1 MSVTRH
7 SQPVAS
13 EIAIVGAGI
22 GGLALALGLA
32 RAGKR
37 LRVYEQAPELR
48 EIGAGVS
55 LSPNAVKGLRYLGV
69 GERLEAL
76 ADEPPTQVTRHY
88 ATGKVLVNFRRHNTR
103 EQLGAPYLQAPR
115 ADLHDL
121 LREGLAAL
129 QPDALVLDKE
139 LTAVSD
145 DSAGAYVLDF
155 ADGSQAGADLL
166 VGADGLKST
175 VRREVFAEPEPEF
188 SGFVAWRGL
197 VTREELGD
205 EQSRPGSMVFV
216 APGRMFV
223 RYPVRHGA
231 LQNFVAFARA
241 ESWTA
246 EGWSQTGGIDAVRG
260 IFSDFHEDARVV
272 LRAFPGRRC
281 HKWGLFARQPLPR
294 WVRGRATVLGD
305 AAHPM
310 LPWFGQGAAMAIE
323 DAVILCR
330 ALIEFDDAEE
340 ALRRYE
346 NARRERV
353 TIMHRE
359 SLSGG
364 DRLMQQDPDELARQ
378 PVTTEDTLGLTL
390 YDPATAPL

>member
-1 MSVTRH
+1 M
-7 SQPVAS
+7 AE

-37 LRVYEQAPELR
+37 LRVYEQVPELR

-69 GERLEAL
+69 GERLEAM

-103 EQLGAPYLQAPR
+103 KQLGAPYLQAHR

-121 LREGLAAL
+121 LRERLAVL

-145 DSAGAYVLDF
+145 DSAGAYVLGF
-155 ADGSQAGADLL
+155 ADGSEAGADLL

-175 VRREVFAEPEPEF
+175 VRREVFAEPAPEY

-197 VTREELGD
+197 VTRDELGA

-231 LQNFVAFARA
+231 LQNFVAFSRA
-241 ESWTA
+241 ASWTA
-246 EGWSQTGGIDAVRG
+246 EGWSQTGDIDTVREV
-260 IFSDFHEDARVV
+260 FSDFHEDARVV
-272 LRAFPGRRC
+272 LRAFSGRRC
-281 HKWGLFARQPLPR
+281 HKWGLFSRRPLPR

-310 LPWFGQGAAMAIE
+310 LPWLGQGAAMAIE

-330 ALIEFDDAEE
+330 ALIEFKEAGE

-346 NARRERV
+346 QARLERV
-353 TIMHRE
+353 TVIHRE
-359 SLSGG
+359 SLHGG
-364 DRLMQQDPDELARQ
+364 DRLMQQDPDELARR
-378 PVTTEDTLGLTL
+378 PVVTEETLGLSH
-390 YDPATAPL
+390 YDPATEPL

>member
-1 MSVTRH
+1 MPS
-7 SQPVAS
+7 SPNQ
-13 EIAIVGAGI
+13 IAIAGAGI

-37 LRVYEQAPELR
+37 LRVYEQAPQLK

-88 ATGKVLVNFRRHNTR
+88 ASGKVLVNFRRHNTP
-103 EQLGAPYLQAPR
+103 EQLGAPYLQAHR

-121 LREGLAAL
+121 LRQRLVAL

-145 DSAGAYVLDF
+145 DAASAYVLGF

-175 VRREVFAEPEPEF
+175 VRREVFSEPEPEF
-188 SGFVAWRGL
+188 AGFVAWRGL
-197 VTREELGD
+197 VSRGELGA

-223 RYPVRHGA
+223 RYPVRHGK
-231 LQNFVAFARA
+231 LQNFVAFSRA
-241 ESWTA
+241 EHWTA
-246 EGWSQTGGIDAVRG
+246 EGWSQTGDIDTVRNV
-260 IFSDFHEDARVV
+260 FADFHDDARVV
-272 LRAFPGRRC
+272 LRAFSGRRC
-281 HKWGLFARQPLPR
+281 HKWGLFSRGPLPR

-310 LPWFGQGAAMAIE
+310 LPWLGQGAAMAIE
-323 DAVILCR
+323 DAVVLCR
-330 ALIEFDDAEE
+330 ALIEFEEAEE

-346 NARRERV
+346 HARRERAMV
-353 TIMHRE
+353 IHRE
-359 SLSGG
+359 SLLGG
-364 DRLMQQDPDELARQ
+364 DRLMQQDPDELARK
-378 PVTTEDTLGLTL
+378 PVVTEETLGLSL
-390 YDPATAPL
+390 YDPATEPL

>member
-1 MSVTRH
+1 M
-7 SQPVAS
+7 PG

-32 RAGKR
+32 RSDR
-37 LRVYEQAPELR
+37 SVRVYEQAPELR

-55 LSPNAVKGLRYLGV
+55 LSPNAVKGLRYLGL
-69 GERLEAL
+69 GERLEAM

-103 EQLGAPYLQAPR
+103 EQLGAPYLQAHR

-121 LREGLAAL
+121 MRERLAEL
-129 QPDALVLDKE
+129 QPDALVLGKE
-139 LTAVSD
+139 LTVVSD
-145 DSAGAYVLDF
+145 DSAGAWVLGF
-155 ADGSQAGADLL
+155 ADGSQANADLL
-166 VGADGLKST
+166 IGADGLKST
-175 VRREVFAEPEPEF
+175 VRREVFSEPEPDF

-197 VTREELGD
+197 VTRDELGA

-223 RYPVRHGA
+223 RYPVRHGE
-231 LQNFVAFARA
+231 LQNFVAFSRA

-246 EGWSQTGGIDAVRG
+246 EGWSQTGDIDTVREV
-260 IFSDFHEDARVV
+260 FSDFHDDARVV
-272 LRAFPGRRC
+272 LRAFSGRRC
-281 HKWGLFARQPLPR
+281 HKWGLFSRLPLPG

-310 LPWFGQGAAMAIE
+310 LPWLGQGAAMAIE
-323 DAVILCR
+323 DAVVLCR
-330 ALIEFDDAEE
+330 ALIGFEDSGE

-346 NARRERV
+346 KARRERAMV
-353 TIMHRE
+353 IHRE
-359 SLSGG
+359 SLHGG
-364 DRLMQQDPDELARQ
+364 ERLMQQDPDELARR
-378 PVTTEDTLGLTL
+378 PVVTEETLGLSH
-390 YDPATAPL
+390 YDPATEPL

>member
-1 MSVTRH
+1 M
-7 SQPVAS
+7 AE
-13 EIAIVGAGI
+13 EIAVVGAGI

-32 RAGKR
+32 RAGRR

-69 GERLEAL
+69 GERLEAM

-88 ATGKVLVNFRRHNTR
+88 ANGKVLVNFRRHNTR
-103 EQLGAPYLQAPR
+103 EQLGAPYLQAHR

-121 LREGLAAL
+121 LRERLAAL

-145 DSAGAYVLDF
+145 DPAGAYVLDF
-155 ADGSQAGADLL
+155 VDGSQAAADLL

-175 VRREVFAEPEPEF
+175 VRREVFSEPAPEF

-197 VTREELGD
+197 VTRDELGD

-223 RYPVRHGA
+223 RYPVRHGR
-231 LQNFVAFARA
+231 LQNFVAFSQVD
-241 ESWTA
+241 EGWSA
-246 EGWSQTGGIDAVRG
+246 EGWSQTGDIDAVREV
-260 IFSDFHEDARVV
+260 FSDFHDDARVV
-272 LRAFPGRRC
+272 LRAFSGGRC
-281 HKWGLFARQPLPR
+281 HKWGLFSRPPLPR
-294 WVRGRATVLGD
+294 WVKGRAAVLGD

-310 LPWFGQGAAMAIE
+310 LPWLGQGAAMAIE

-330 ALIEFDDAEE
+330 SLIEFEGADE

-353 TIMHRE
+353 TVIHRE
-359 SLSGG
+359 SLHGG
-364 DRLMQQDPDELARQ
+364 ERLMQQDPDELARR
-378 PVTTEDTLGLTL
+378 PVVTEETLGLSH
-390 YDPATAPL
+390 YDPATEPL

>member
-1 MSVTRH
+1 MSAPDR
-7 SQPVAS
+7 
-13 EIAIVGAGI
+13 IAIVGAGI

-32 RAGKR
+32 RAGQR

-69 GERLEAL
+69 GERLEAM

-88 ATGKVLVNFRRHNTR
+88 ANGKVLVNFRRHNTR
-103 EQLGAPYLQAPR
+103 EQLGAPYLQAHR

-121 LREGLAAL
+121 LRDRLAAL

-145 DSAGAYVLDF
+145 DSANGYLLGF
-155 ADGSQAGADLL
+155 ADGSHAGADLL

-175 VRREVFAEPEPEF
+175 VRREVFSEPAPEF

-197 VTREELGD
+197 VTRDELGD

-223 RYPVRHGA
+223 RYPVRHGR
-231 LQNFVAFARA
+231 LQNFVAFSQVD
-241 ESWTA
+241 EGWSA
-246 EGWSQTGGIDAVRG
+246 EGWSQTGDIDSVRDV
-260 IFSDFHEDARVV
+260 FSDFHDDARVV
-272 LRAFPGRRC
+272 LRAFSGRRC
-281 HKWGLFARQPLPR
+281 HKWGLFSRRPLPR
-294 WVRGRATVLGD
+294 WVKGRATVLGD

-310 LPWFGQGAAMAIE
+310 LPWLGQGAAMAIE
-323 DAVILCR
+323 DSVILCR
-330 ALIEFDDAEE
+330 ALIKFEGVGE

-346 NARRERV
+346 NARLERV
-353 TIMHRE
+353 TVIHRE
-359 SLSGG
+359 SLHGG
-364 DRLMQQDPDELARQ
+364 ERLMQQDPDELARR
-378 PVTTEDTLGLTL
+378 PVVTEETLGLSH
-390 YDPATAPL
+390 YDPATEPL

>member
-1 MSVTRH
+1 MSAPRR
-7 SQPVAS
+7 
-13 EIAIVGAGI
+13 IAIVGAGI

-37 LRVYEQAPELR
+37 LRVYEQAPRLE

-88 ATGKVLVNFRRHNTR
+88 ASGKVLVNFRRHNTR
-103 EQLGAPYLQAPR
+103 EQLGAPYLQAHR

-121 LREGLAAL
+121 LREELAAL
-129 QPDALVLDKE
+129 QPEALALDKE

-145 DSAGAYVLDF
+145 DPTGPYVLGF
-155 ADGSQAGADLL
+155 ADGSQARADLL

-175 VRREVFAEPEPEF
+175 VRREIFSEPEPEF

-197 VTREELGD
+197 VTRDELGA

-223 RYPVRHGA
+223 RYPVRHGK
-231 LQNFVAFARA
+231 LQNFVAFSRA
-241 ESWTA
+241 GRWTA
-246 EGWSQTGGIDAVRG
+246 EGWSQTGEIDTVRDV
-260 IFSDFHEDARVV
+260 FSDFHPDALVV
-272 LRAFPGRRC
+272 LGAFSGRRC
-281 HKWGLFARQPLPR
+281 HKWGLFSRDPLPC
-294 WVRGRATVLGD
+294 WAQGRAAVLGD

-310 LPWFGQGAAMAIE
+310 LPWLGQGAATAIE

-330 ALIEFDDAEE
+330 ALIEFEDAGE

-353 TIMHRE
+353 TVIHRE

-364 DRLMQQDPDELARQ
+364 DRLMQQDPDELARK
-378 PVTTEDTLGLTL
+378 PVVTEDSLGLSR
-390 YDPATAPL
+390 YDPATEPL

>member
-1 MSVTRH
+1 MSAH
-7 SQPVAS
+7 EQ
-13 EIAIVGAGI
+13 IAIVGAGI

-37 LRVYEQAPELR
+37 VRVYEQAPQLS

-88 ATGKVLVNFRRHNTR
+88 ANGKVLVNFRRQHTR
-103 EQLGAPYLQAPR
+103 QELGAPYLQAHR
-115 ADLHDL
+115 ADLHGL
-121 LREGLAAL
+121 LRGGLAAL
-129 QPDALVLDKE
+129 QPDALVPGRE

-145 DSAGAYVLDF
+145 DAAGAYVLGF
-155 ADGSQAGADLL
+155 ADGSRAEADLL

-175 VRREVFAEPEPEF
+175 VRREVFSEPEPEF

-197 VTREELGD
+197 VTCDELGA

-223 RYPVRHGA
+223 RYPVRHGT
-231 LQNFVAFARA
+231 LQNFVAFSRA
-241 ESWTA
+241 ERWTA
-246 EGWSQTGGIDAVRG
+246 EGWSQTGHIDTVREV
-260 IFSDFHEDARVV
+260 FADFHDDARIV
-272 LRAFPGRRC
+272 LRAFSGRRC
-281 HKWGLFARQPLPR
+281 HKWGLFSRRPLPR

-310 LPWFGQGAAMAIE
+310 LPWLGQGAATAIE

-330 ALIEFDDAEE
+330 ALIEFEDADQ

-346 NARRERV
+346 SARRERV
-353 TIMHRE
+353 NVIHHE

-378 PVTTEDTLGLTL
+378 PVVTEDTLGLSR
-390 YDPATAPL
+390 YDPATEPL

>member
-1 MSVTRH
+1 M
-7 SQPVAS
+7 PAS
-13 EIAIVGAGI
+13 DDIAIVGAGI

-32 RAGKR
+32 RAGKE
-37 LRVYEQAPELR
+37 LRVFEQAPQLR
-48 EIGAGVS
+48 EIGAGIS

-69 GERLEAL
+69 GERLEML

-88 ATGKVLVNFRRHNTR
+88 SNGNVLVNIKRTRTR
-103 EQLGAPYLQAPR
+103 EQLGAPYLQAHR

-121 LREGLAAL
+121 LRSELASL
-129 QPDALVLDKE
+129 QPGALMLDRKV
-139 LTAVSD
+139 TAVSD
-145 DSAGAYVLDF
+145 DAESGYVLGF
-155 ADGSQAGADLL
+155 ADGSRAGAELL

-175 VRREVFAEPEPEF
+175 VRRGFFSEPEPDF

-197 VTREELGD
+197 VTRNELGA

-223 RYPVRHGA
+223 RYPVRHGQ
-231 LQNFVAFARA
+231 LQNFVAFSRA
-241 ESWTA
+241 DSWTA
-246 EGWSQTGGIDAVRG
+246 EGWSQTGGIDLVRKV
-260 IFSDFHEDARVV
+260 FADFHDDARVV
-272 LRAFPGRRC
+272 LRAFSGTRC
-281 HKWGLFARQPLPR
+281 HKWGLFARRPLPR
-294 WVRGRATVLGD
+294 WVRGRAAVLGD

-310 LPWFGQGAAMAIE
+310 LPWFGQGAATAIE

-330 ALIEFDDAEE
+330 ALIEFEDADE

-353 TIMHRE
+353 TIIHTE

-364 DRLMQQDPDELARQ
+364 DRLMQQNPDELARA
-378 PVTTEDTLGLTL
+378 PVITEDTLGLSS
-390 YDPATAPL
+390 YDPATEPLS

>member
-1 MSVTRH
+1 MSAPDR
-7 SQPVAS
+7 
-13 EIAIVGAGI
+13 IAIVGAGI

-37 LRVYEQAPELR
+37 LHVYEQAPQLK

-103 EQLGAPYLQAPR
+103 EELGAPYLQAHR

-121 LREGLAAL
+121 LRDELAAL
-129 QPDALVLDKE
+129 QPDALALGRE

-145 DSAGAYVLDF
+145 DAAGAYVLGF
-155 ADGSQAGADLL
+155 SDGSQAGADLL

-175 VRREVFAEPEPEF
+175 VRREVFSEPAPEF

-197 VTREELGD
+197 VTRDELGAR
-205 EQSRPGSMVFV
+205 QSRPGSMVFV

-223 RYPVRHGA
+223 RYPVRHGR
-231 LQNFVAFARA
+231 LQNFVAF
-241 ESWTA
+241 SQVKDGWSA
-246 EGWSQTGGIDAVRG
+246 EGWSKTGDIDTVREV
-260 IFSDFHEDARVV
+260 FSDFHDDARVV
-272 LRAFPGRRC
+272 LRAFSGRRC
-281 HKWGLFARQPLPR
+281 HKWGLFSRRPLPR

-310 LPWFGQGAAMAIE
+310 LPWLGQGAAMAIE

-330 ALIEFDDAEE
+330 SLIGFDEARE
-340 ALRRYE
+340 ALRCYE

-353 TIMHRE
+353 TVIHRE
-359 SLSGG
+359 SLHGG
-364 DRLMQQDPDELARQ
+364 ERLMQQDPDELARR
-378 PVTTEDTLGLTL
+378 PVVTEETLGLSH
-390 YDPATAPL
+390 YDPATEPL

>member
-1 MSVTRH
+1 MPATE
-7 SQPVAS
+7 

-32 RAGKR
+32 RAGR
-37 LRVYEQAPELR
+37 RVRVYEQAPVLKEV
-48 EIGAGVS
+48 GAGVS
-55 LSPNAVKGLRYLGV
+55 LSPNVVKGLRYLGL
-69 GERLEAL
+69 GARLEAL

-88 ATGKVLVNFRRHNTR
+88 ASGKVLVNIKRTRTR
-103 EQLGAPYLQAPR
+103 EQLGAPYLQAHR

-121 LREGLAAL
+121 LRDGLSSL
-129 QPDALVLDKE
+129 QPESLALNKE
-139 LTAVSD
+139 LMTVTHD
-145 DSAGAYVLDF
+145 DGGGQALAF
-155 ADGSQAGADLL
+155 ADGSVARADLL

-175 VRREVFAEPEPEF
+175 VRREVFSEPEPEF

-197 VTREELGD
+197 VSRDELGA

-223 RYPVRHGA
+223 RYPIRHGR
-231 LQNFVAFARA
+231 LQNFVAFSRA
-241 ESWTA
+241 DDWSA
-246 EGWSQTGGIDAVRG
+246 EGWSQTGEIDTVRAL
-260 IFSDFHEDARVV
+260 FSDFHDDARVV
-272 LRAFPGRRC
+272 LSAFSGKRC
-281 HKWGLFARQPLPR
+281 HKWGLFSRHPLPR

-310 LPWFGQGAAMAIE
+310 LPWFGQGAATAIE
-323 DAVILCR
+323 DAVVLCR
-330 ALIEFDDAEE
+330 ALVQFDDAND

-353 TIMHRE
+353 TVIHTE

-364 DRLMQQDPDELARQ
+364 DRLMQQDSDELARK
-378 PVTTEDTLGLTL
+378 PVVTEDTLGLSR
-390 YDPATAPL
+390 YDPATEPL

>member
-1 MSVTRH
+1 M
-7 SQPVAS
+7 AE

-32 RAGKR
+32 RAGQR

-55 LSPNAVKGLRYLGV
+55 LSPNAVKGLRYLGI

-88 ATGKVLVNFRRHNTR
+88 ANGKVLVNFRRHNTR
-103 EQLGAPYLQAPR
+103 EQLGAPYLQAHR

-121 LREGLAAL
+121 LRERLATL
-129 QPDALVLDKE
+129 QPDALVLDRE
-139 LTAVSD
+139 LTAVSV
-145 DSAGAYVLDF
+145 DSASAYVLGF
-155 ADGSQAGADLL
+155 ADGSQAAADLL

-175 VRREVFAEPEPEF
+175 VRREVFSEPAPEF

-197 VTREELGD
+197 VTRDELGA

-231 LQNFVAFARA
+231 LQNFVAFSRA
-241 ESWTA
+241 DNWTA
-246 EGWSQTGGIDAVRG
+246 EGWSQTGDIGSVRG
-260 IFSDFHEDARVV
+260 VFSDFHEDARVV
-272 LRAFPGRRC
+272 LGAFSGTRC
-281 HKWGLFARQPLPR
+281 HKWGLFSRPPLPR
-294 WVRGRATVLGD
+294 WVKGRATVLGD

-310 LPWFGQGAAMAIE
+310 LPWLGQGAAMAIE

-330 ALIEFDDAEE
+330 SLIEFKGADE

-346 NARRERV
+346 NARLERV
-353 TIMHRE
+353 TVIHRE
-359 SLSGG
+359 SLHGG
-364 DRLMQQDPDELARQ
+364 ERLMQQDPDELARR
-378 PVTTEDTLGLTL
+378 PVVTEETLGLSH
-390 YDPATAPL
+390 YDPATEPL

>member
-1 MSVTRH
+1 MSSTG
-7 SQPVAS
+7 

-88 ATGKVLVNFRRHNTR
+88 ANGKVLVNFRRHNTR
-103 EQLGAPYLQAPR
+103 EQLGAPYLQAHR

-121 LREGLAAL
+121 LRDELAAL

-145 DSAGAYVLDF
+145 DPASAYLLRF

-166 VGADGLKST
+166 IGADGLKST
-175 VRREVFAEPEPEF
+175 VRREVFSEPAPEF

-197 VTREELGD
+197 VTRDELGD

-223 RYPVRHGA
+223 RYPVRHGR
-231 LQNFVAFARA
+231 LQNFVAFSQVD
-241 ESWTA
+241 EGWSA
-246 EGWSQTGGIDAVRG
+246 EGWSQTGDIDSVRDV
-260 IFSDFHEDARVV
+260 FSDFHDDARVV
-272 LRAFPGRRC
+272 LRAFSGGHC
-281 HKWGLFARQPLPR
+281 HKWGLFSRPPLPR
-294 WVRGRATVLGD
+294 WVRGRVTVLGD

-310 LPWFGQGAAMAIE
+310 LPWLGQGAAMAIE

-330 ALIEFDDAEE
+330 SLIEFEGADE

-353 TIMHRE
+353 TVIHRE
-359 SLSGG
+359 SLHGG
-364 DRLMQQDPDELARQ
+364 ERLMQQDPDELARR
-378 PVTTEDTLGLTL
+378 PVVTEETLGLSH
-390 YDPATAPL
+390 YDPATEPL

>member
-1 MSVTRH
+1 M
-7 SQPVAS
+7 PAAD
-13 EIAIVGAGI
+13 EIAVVGAGV

-32 RAGKR
+32 RAGR
-37 LRVYEQAPELR
+37 RVRVYEQAPQLR

-69 GERLEAL
+69 GGRLEAL

-88 ATGKVLVNFRRHNTR
+88 ASGKVLVNIKRARTR
-103 EQLGAPYLQAPR
+103 EQLGAPYLQAHR

-121 LREGLAAL
+121 LRDELSSL
-129 QPDALVLDKE
+129 QPESLALNKE
-139 LTAVSD
+139 LTTVTHDERS
-145 DSAGAYVLDF
+145 GYVLGF
-155 ADGSQAGADLL
+155 ADGSQAAADLL

-175 VRREVFAEPEPEF
+175 VRREVFSEPEPEF

-197 VTREELGD
+197 VTRDELGA

-223 RYPVRHGA
+223 RYPVRHGR
-231 LQNFVAFARA
+231 LQNFVAFSRVDG
-241 ESWTA
+241 WTA
-246 EGWSQTGGIDAVRG
+246 EGWSQTGDIDTVREV
-260 IFSDFHEDARVV
+260 FSDFHDDARVV
-272 LRAFPGRRC
+272 LRAFSGRRC
-281 HKWGLFARQPLPR
+281 HKWGLFARRPLPR
-294 WVRGRATVLGD
+294 WVRGRAAVLGD

-310 LPWFGQGAAMAIE
+310 LPWFGQGAATAIE

-330 ALIEFDDAEE
+330 ALIGFEDAGE

-353 TIMHRE
+353 TVIHTE

-364 DRLMQQDPDELARQ
+364 DRLMQQDPDELARK
-378 PVTTEDTLGLTL
+378 PVITEDTLGLSR
-390 YDPATAPL
+390 YDPATEPL

>member
-1 MSVTRH
+1 M
-7 SQPVAS
+7 PG

-32 RAGKR
+32 RSDR
-37 LRVYEQAPELR
+37 RVRVYEQAPELR

-55 LSPNAVKGLRYLGV
+55 LSPNAVKGLRYLGL
-69 GERLEAL
+69 GERLEAM

-103 EQLGAPYLQAPR
+103 EQLGAPYLQAHR

-121 LREGLAAL
+121 MRERLAEL
-129 QPDALVLDKE
+129 QPDALVLGKE
-139 LTAVSD
+139 LTVVSD
-145 DSAGAYVLDF
+145 DSAGAWVLGF
-155 ADGSQAGADLL
+155 ADGSQAGASLL
-166 VGADGLKST
+166 IGADGLKST
-175 VRREVFAEPEPEF
+175 VRREVFSEPEPEF

-197 VTREELGD
+197 VTRDELGA

-231 LQNFVAFARA
+231 LQNFVAFSRA

-246 EGWSQTGGIDAVRG
+246 EGWSQTGDIDTVREV
-260 IFSDFHEDARVV
+260 FSDFHDDARVV
-272 LRAFPGRRC
+272 LRAFSGRRC
-281 HKWGLFARQPLPR
+281 HKWGLFSRLPLPG

-310 LPWFGQGAAMAIE
+310 LPWLGQGAAMAIE
-323 DAVILCR
+323 DAVVLCR
-330 ALIEFDDAEE
+330 ALIEFKDSGE

-346 NARRERV
+346 QARRQRAMV
-353 TIMHRE
+353 IHRE
-359 SLSGG
+359 SLHGG
-364 DRLMQQDPDELARQ
+364 ERLMQQDPDELARR
-378 PVTTEDTLGLTL
+378 PVVTEETLGLSH
-390 YDPATAPL
+390 YDPATEPL

>member
-1 MSVTRH
+1 MSAADR
-7 SQPVAS
+7 
-13 EIAIVGAGI
+13 IAIVGAGI

-55 LSPNAVKGLRYLGV
+55 LSPNAVKGLRYLGL

-88 ATGKVLVNFRRHNTR
+88 ANGKVLVNFRRHNTR
-103 EQLGAPYLQAPR
+103 EQLGAPYLQAHR

-121 LREGLAAL
+121 LRERLAAL

-139 LTAVSD
+139 LTAASK
-145 DSAGAYVLDF
+145 DSAGAYALGF
-155 ADGSQAGADLL
+155 TDGSQANADLL
-166 VGADGLKST
+166 IGADGLKST
-175 VRREVFAEPEPEF
+175 VRREVFSEPEPEF

-197 VTREELGD
+197 VTRDELGA

-223 RYPVRHGA
+223 RYPVRHGR
-231 LQNFVAFARA
+231 LQNFVAFSRA
-241 ESWTA
+241 DNWTA
-246 EGWSQTGGIDAVRG
+246 EGWSQTGEIGAVRDV
-260 IFSDFHEDARVV
+260 FADFHEDARVV
-272 LRAFPGRRC
+272 LRAFSGSRC
-281 HKWGLFARQPLPR
+281 HMWGLFSRQPLPR

-310 LPWFGQGAAMAIE
+310 LPWLGQGAATAIE

-330 ALIEFDDAEE
+330 ALIEFEGADE

-346 NARRERV
+346 RARRERV
-353 TIMHRE
+353 MVIHRE
-359 SLSGG
+359 SLHGG
-364 DRLMQQDPDELARQ
+364 ERLMQQDPHELARR
-378 PVTTEDTLGLTL
+378 PVVTEETLGLSH
-390 YDPATAPL
+390 YDPATEPL

>member
-1 MSVTRH
+1 MSAPR
-7 SQPVAS
+7 Q
-13 EIAIVGAGI
+13 IAIVGAGI

-32 RAGKR
+32 RAGR
-37 LRVYEQAPELR
+37 RPRVYEQAPQLA
-48 EIGAGVS
+48 EIGAGIS

-88 ATGKVLVNFRRHNTR
+88 ASGKVLVNFRRHNTR
-103 EQLGAPYLQAPR
+103 EQLGAPYLQAHR

-121 LREGLAAL
+121 LREELAAL
-129 QPDALVLDKE
+129 QPQALALGKE
-139 LTAVSD
+139 LTAVSRAAD
-145 DSAGAYVLDF
+145 RSYVLDF
-155 ADGSQAGADLL
+155 AGGSQARADLL

-175 VRREVFAEPEPEF
+175 VRREVFSEPEPKF

-197 VTREELGD
+197 VTCDELGA

-223 RYPVRHGA
+223 RYPVRHGK
-231 LQNFVAFARA
+231 LQNFVAFSRA
-241 ESWTA
+241 GRWTT
-246 EGWSQTGGIDAVRG
+246 EGWSQTGDIDTVRD
-260 IFSDFHEDARVV
+260 IFSDFHDDARVV
-272 LRAFPGRRC
+272 LGAFSGRRC
-281 HKWGLFARQPLPR
+281 HKWGLFSRDPLPR
-294 WVRGRATVLGD
+294 WVEGRATVLGD

-310 LPWFGQGAAMAIE
+310 LPWFGQGAATAIE

-330 ALIEFDDAEE
+330 ALFEFEDADE

-353 TIMHRE
+353 TVIHRE

-364 DRLMQQDPDELARQ
+364 DRLMQQNPDELARG
-378 PVTTEDTLGLTL
+378 PVVTEDSLGLSC
-390 YDPATAPL
+390 YDPATEPL

>member
-1 MSVTRH
+1 MSAPDR
-7 SQPVAS
+7 
-13 EIAIVGAGI
+13 IAIVGAGI

-88 ATGKVLVNFRRHNTR
+88 ASGKVLVNFRRHNTR
-103 EQLGAPYLQAPR
+103 EQQGAPYLQAHR

-121 LREGLAAL
+121 LRERLAAL

-145 DSAGAYVLDF
+145 DSASAYLLGF
-155 ADGSQAGADLL
+155 ADGSQAGAYLL

-175 VRREVFAEPEPEF
+175 VRREVFSEPAPEF

-197 VTREELGD
+197 VTRDELGAA
-205 EQSRPGSMVFV
+205 QSRPGSMVFV

-223 RYPVRHGA
+223 RYPVRHGR
-231 LQNFVAFARA
+231 LQNFVAFSQVD
-241 ESWTA
+241 EGWSA
-246 EGWSQTGGIDAVRG
+246 EGWSQTGDIDTVREV
-260 IFSDFHEDARVV
+260 FSDFHDDARVV
-272 LRAFPGRRC
+272 LRAFSGTRC
-281 HKWGLFARQPLPR
+281 HKWGLFSRRPLPR
-294 WVRGRATVLGD
+294 WVKGRATVLGD

-310 LPWFGQGAAMAIE
+310 LPWLGQGAAMAIE

-330 ALIEFDDAEE
+330 SLIEFEGAEE
-340 ALRRYE
+340 SLRRYE
-346 NARRERV
+346 NARLERV
-353 TIMHRE
+353 TVIHRE
-359 SLSGG
+359 SLHGG
-364 DRLMQQDPDELARQ
+364 ERLMQQDPDELAR
-378 PVTTEDTLGLTL
+378 
-390 YDPATAPL
+390 

>member
-1 MSVTRH
+1 M
-7 SQPVAS
+7 PAPE

-32 RAGKR
+32 RADKR
-37 LRVYEQAPELR
+37 LRVYEQAPQLR

-88 ATGKVLVNFRRHNTR
+88 ANGKVLVNFRRHHTPQ
-103 EQLGAPYLQAPR
+103 ELGAPYFQAHR

-121 LREGLAAL
+121 LRDELAAL
-129 QPDALVLDKE
+129 QPDALALGRE
-139 LTAVSD
+139 LTTVSGD
-145 DSAGAYVLDF
+145 AAGAYVLGF

-175 VRREVFAEPEPEF
+175 VRREVFSEPEPEF

-197 VTREELGD
+197 VTRDELGAR
-205 EQSRPGSMVFV
+205 QSRPGSMVFV

-223 RYPVRHGA
+223 RYPVRHGE
-231 LQNFVAFARA
+231 LQNFVAFSRA
-241 ESWTA
+241 ERWTA
-246 EGWSQTGGIDAVRG
+246 EGWSQTGHIDTVRDV
-260 IFSDFHEDARVV
+260 FADFHDDARVV
-272 LRAFPGRRC
+272 LRAFSGVRC
-281 HKWGLFARQPLPR
+281 HKWGLFSRRPLPR

-310 LPWFGQGAAMAIE
+310 LPWLGQGAATAIE

-330 ALIEFDDAEE
+330 ALIQFADADE

-353 TIMHRE
+353 NIIHRE
-359 SLSGG
+359 SLHGG
-364 DRLMQQDPDELARQ
+364 DRLMQQDPDELARK
-378 PVTTEDTLGLTL
+378 PVITEETLGLSR
-390 YDPATAPL
+390 YDPATEPL

>member
-1 MSVTRH
+1 MS
-7 SQPVAS
+7 AAD

-32 RAGKR
+32 RAGRR
-37 LRVYEQAPELR
+37 LRIFEQAPQLR
-48 EIGAGVS
+48 EMGAGVS

-88 ATGKVLVNFRRHNTR
+88 ANGRVLVNFRRHHTR
-103 EQLGAPYLQAPR
+103 QELGAPYLQAHR

-121 LREGLAAL
+121 LRERLGAL
-129 QPDALVLDKE
+129 QPDALVLDRE
-139 LTAVSD
+139 LTAVSKD
-145 DSAGAYVLDF
+145 TAGAHVLSF
-155 ADGSQAGADLL
+155 ADGSRAGADLL

-175 VRREVFAEPEPEF
+175 VRREVFSEPEPEF

-197 VTREELGD
+197 VTRDELGAR
-205 EQSRPGSMVFV
+205 QSRPGSMVFV

-223 RYPVRHGA
+223 RYPVRHGK
-231 LQNFVAFARA
+231 LQNFVAFSRA
-241 ESWTA
+241 GRWTA
-246 EGWSQTGGIDAVRG
+246 EGWSQTGHISTVRD
-260 IFSDFHEDARVV
+260 IFADFHDDARVV
-272 LRAFPGRRC
+272 LRAFSGARC
-281 HKWGLFARQPLPR
+281 HKWGLFSRRPLPR

-310 LPWFGQGAAMAIE
+310 LPWLGQGAATAIE

-330 ALIEFDDAEE
+330 ALIEFEDLDE

-353 TIMHRE
+353 HVTHRE

-364 DRLMQQDPDELARQ
+364 DRLMQQDPDELARR
-378 PVTTEDTLGLTL
+378 PVVTEDSLGLSR
-390 YDPATAPL
+390 YDPATEPL

>member
-1 MSVTRH
+1 MPVTD
-7 SQPVAS
+7 

-32 RAGKR
+32 RSGR
-37 LRVYEQAPELR
+37 GVRVYEQAPKLR

-88 ATGKVLVNFRRHNTR
+88 ANGKLLVNIKRSGTR
-103 EQLGAPYLQAPR
+103 EQLGAPYLQAHR
-115 ADLHDL
+115 ADVHDL
-121 LREGLAAL
+121 LREELAAL

-139 LTAVSD
+139 LKTVSRNA
-145 DSAGAYVLDF
+145 SGACVLGF
-155 ADGSQAGADLL
+155 ADGSQAVAELL

-175 VRREVFAEPEPEF
+175 VRREVFCEPEPEF

-197 VTREELGD
+197 VSGDALGA

-223 RYPVRHGA
+223 RYPVRQGA
-231 LQNFVAFARA
+231 LQNFVAFSRA
-241 ESWTA
+241 GSWTV
-246 EGWSQTGGIDAVRG
+246 EGWSQTGDIDTVRDV
-260 IFSDFHEDARVV
+260 FSDFHEDARVV
-272 LRAFPGRRC
+272 LSAFSDRRC
-281 HKWGLFARQPLPR
+281 HKWGLFSRRPLPR
-294 WVRGRATVLGD
+294 WVHGCVVVLGD

-310 LPWFGQGAAMAIE
+310 LPWFGQGAATAIE

-330 ALIEFDDAEE
+330 ALTGFEDVEQ

-353 TIMHRE
+353 TVIHTE

-364 DRLMQQDPDELARQ
+364 ERLMQQNPDELARK
-378 PVTTEDTLGLTL
+378 PVVTEDTLGLSG
-390 YDPATAPL
+390 YDPATAPI

>member
-1 MSVTRH
+1 MSA
-7 SQPVAS
+7 PDP
-13 EIAIVGAGI
+13 IAIVGAGI

-69 GERLEAL
+69 GERLEAM

-88 ATGKVLVNFRRHNTR
+88 ANGKVLVNFRRHHTR
-103 EQLGAPYLQAPR
+103 QELGAPYLQAHR

-121 LREGLAAL
+121 LRERLAAL
-129 QPDALVLDKE
+129 QPDALVLDRE
-139 LTAVSD
+139 LAAVSD
-145 DSAGAYVLDF
+145 DSASAYVLGF

-175 VRREVFAEPEPEF
+175 VRREVFSEPAPEF

-197 VTREELGD
+197 VTRDELGA

-223 RYPVRHGA
+223 RYPVRHGR
-231 LQNFVAFARA
+231 LQNFVAF
-241 ESWTA
+241 SQVDDGWSA
-246 EGWSQTGGIDAVRG
+246 EGWSQTGDIDTVREV
-260 IFSDFHEDARVV
+260 FSDFHDDARVV
-272 LRAFPGRRC
+272 LRAFSGRRC
-281 HKWGLFARQPLPR
+281 HKWGLFSRRPLPR

-310 LPWFGQGAAMAIE
+310 LPWLGQGAAMAIE

-330 ALIEFDDAEE
+330 SLIEFEEAGE

-353 TIMHRE
+353 TVIHRE
-359 SLSGG
+359 SLHGG
-364 DRLMQQDPDELARQ
+364 ERLMQQDPDELARR
-378 PVTTEDTLGLTL
+378 PVVTEETLGLSH
-390 YDPATAPL
+390 YDPATDPL